1 MAALMPPAAATEWER
16 TGWTLLMI
24 ATVAPASAAARA
36 ARWPARPAPM
46 MRTSCEGMAPGFKG
60 SGWAV
65 HHIRRRPSDRPS
77 RHPAGRG
84 GGEGATHLIDGHD
97 AAQDAVAVDHHQGPE
112 AAQRLRGKQRLERRV
127 VRDLRLA
134 IAGRLE
140 QVGARQRGAPG
151 GGLRLPA
158 VGADGAQ
165 QAPDLVDDGEPRR
178 AVAQEELVLGAG
190 ERRA

>member
-77 RHPAGRG
+77 GHPAGRR
-84 GGEGATHLIDGHD
+84 GGERAAHLIDRHD
-97 AAQDAVAVDHHQGPE
+97 ATQGALPVDHHHGPE
-112 AAQRLRGKQRLERRV
+112 AAQRLRGKQRRPRRPGPE
-127 VRDLRLA
+127 LRLA
-134 IAGRLE
+134 L
-140 QVGARQRGAPG
+140 AR
-151 GGLRLPA
+151 
-158 VGADGAQ
+158 
-165 QAPDLVDDGEPRR
+165 RR
-178 AVAQEELVLGAG
+178 RQG
-190 ERRA
+190 

>member
-1 MAALMPPAAATEWER
+1 MCSRCRISWGASRHMTSIASWSPRKSEPLTVSKAWLRQSSAGLMAALMPPAAATEWER

-36 ARWPARPAPM
+36 ARWPARPARM

-77 RHPAGRG
+77 GHPAGRG

-134 IAGRLE
+134 IACRLE
-140 QVGARQRGAPG
+140 QVRDRQR
-151 GGLRLPA
+151 
-158 VGADGAQ
+158 
-165 QAPDLVDDGEPRR
+165 R
-178 AVAQEELVLGAG
+178 AT
-190 ERRA
+190 